1 MHMFVQLMLL
11 QCRRIDAL
19 ASFVQVEIL
28 QSIKEAFVGTD
39 ALFLIVSLVEEPL
52 QRHPR
57 MSESDALMVQ
67 LVVAFLRNI
76 IAIPDKA
83 KATGKSSPG
92 SKLVANGLDGNIGA
106 IAITA

>member
-1 MHMFVQLMLL
+1 M
-11 QCRRIDAL
+11 
-19 ASFVQVEIL
+19 
-28 QSIKEAFVGTD
+28 GTD

-57 MSESDALMVQ
+57 MSESDTLMVQ

-83 KATGKSSPG
+83 KATGNGPLGRNEVGPWKELPDLCITCSRSGTSGTNTRMKSPLTPCCLSPRPM
-92 SKLVANGLDGNIGA
+92 
-106 IAITA
+106 